1 MPDETS
7 HEHQPM
13 TQTAPVEYTCP
24 MHPEVVQ
31 NEPGS
36 CPKCGM
42 FLVPRE
48 VSADS
53 RPDEH
58 VGMDHSAMNHDDMAF
73 MSMIDVTKDLPR
85 SSDGLPMDWIDVP
98 FGPFFPG
105 LPGGLLLTL
114 TLDGDTV
121 AGASAQ
127 TLAEN
132 TALLQDSAAMDAE
145 RFVERL
151 AKLDPLAPLAYQF
164 LAHRAIENVAGVE
177 ISATAARG
185 RIGALER
192 ERIASHLGWLAL
204 FAQQTGFDWLLQ
216 RATSLQLQS
225 QQANRQQIRALKPEI
240 DRLKQRLRRTPLLK
254 SRTAGVGQLLPG
266 DKLRGPV
273 ARAAGITD
281 DARSTD
287 PAYTALGFKASHR
300 NTSDILAR
308 LQVRLDEISHSLV
321 LIEAAGSIDAFTLPM
336 VAGASGDGEAVI
348 ETARGSAR
356 LQLRLEK
363 GQVISAQ
370 LDTPSTQHL
379 TLIGALTE
387 QQALGDA
394 LLTVGSLDLSP
405 WEIRQ

>member
-1 MPDETS
+1 MPAETS
-7 HEHQPM
+7 HTPHHM
-13 TQTAPVEYTCP
+13 SHTAPVEYTCP

-31 NEPGS
+31 HKPGS

-42 FLVPRE
+42 FLEPRE

-58 VGMDHSAMNHDDMAF
+58 AGMDHSAMNHDDMAF

-85 SSDGLPMDWIDVP
+85 SNDGLPMDWIDVP

-105 LPGGLLLTL
+105 LPSALLLIL

-121 AGASAQ
+121 AGARAQ

-132 TALLQDSAAMDAE
+132 TALLPDSAAMDAE
-145 RFVERL
+145 HFVERL
-151 AKLDPLAPLAYQF
+151 AKLDPLAPLAYRL
-164 LAHRAIENVAGVE
+164 LARRAIENAAGVE
-177 ISATAARG
+177 IAPTTARG

-216 RATSLQLQS
+216 RATALQLHS
-225 QQANRQQIRALKPEI
+225 QQANRQQMLALKPEI
-240 DRLKQRLRRTPLLK
+240 DRLKKRLQRTPLLK
-254 SRTAGVGQLLPG
+254 SRSVGLGQLLPD

-287 PAYTALGFKASHR
+287 PAYIALGFKTSQR

-308 LQVRLDEISHSLV
+308 LQVHLDEISHSLV
-321 LIEAAGSIDAFTLPM
+321 LIEAAGSIDTLPLPV
-336 VAGASGDGEAVI
+336 VADASGDGEAVV
-348 ETARGSAR
+348 ETPRGSAR
-356 LQLRLEK
+356 LQLRLDQ
-363 GQVISAQ
+363 GRVISAQ

-379 TLIGALTE
+379 SLINALTE

-394 LLTVGSLDLSP
+394 LLAVGSLDLSP